1 MKITVLC
8 ENVSHAPEIEA
19 EHGLSL
25 FVESEGR
32 RILFDMGQTELFAR
46 NANILG
52 VKLSQIDLAVLSHG
66 HYDHGGGLESF
77 LRENLTAPVYVHPKA
92 FEAHFHGAE
101 KYIGLASSLK
111 ENERFVATDNVTELS
126 EGITLHP
133 ASCVPRNN
141 PSLPH
146 GLTVEVNGQLVPD
159 SFEHEQYMLIEEK
172 GKRVLFSGCSH
183 IGILNVAEH
192 FRPQVLIG
200 GFHTSKAEEAKLD
213 EIAER
218 LGKLQTVFYTCHCTG
233 EKQFDYLSCRMHN
246 IRYLSCG
253 QVLTI

>member
-46 NANILG
+46 NATILG
-52 VKLSQIDLAVLSHG
+52 VKLSQVELAVLSHG

-77 LRENLTAPVYVHPKA
+77 FREN
-92 FEAHFHGAE
+92 
-101 KYIGLASSLK
+101 
-111 ENERFVATDNVTELS
+111 
-126 EGITLHP
+126 
-133 ASCVPRNN
+133 
-141 PSLPH
+141 
-146 GLTVEVNGQLVPD
+146 
-159 SFEHEQYMLIEEK
+159 
-172 GKRVLFSGCSH
+172 
-183 IGILNVAEH
+183 
-192 FRPQVLIG
+192 
-200 GFHTSKAEEAKLD
+200 
-213 EIAER
+213 
-218 LGKLQTVFYTCHCTG
+218 YTCHCTG
-233 EKQFDYLSCRMHN
+233 EKQFAYLSCRMHN

>member
-1 MKITVLC
+1 VKITVLC

-52 VKLSQIDLAVLSHG
+52 VKLSQVELAVLSHG

-77 LRENLTAPVYVHPKA
+77 FRENLTAPVYVHPKA

-101 KYIGLASSLK
+101 KYIGLASYLK
-111 ENERFVATDNVTELS
+111 ENERFVANDNATQLS

-183 IGILNVAEH
+183 IGILNIAEH

-200 GFHTSKAEEAKLD
+200 GFHTSKAEEAALD

>member
-8 ENVSHAPEIEA
+8 ENVSRDLEIEA

-46 NANILG
+46 NADILG
-52 VKLSQIDLAVLSHG
+52 AKLSQVELAVLSHG

-111 ENERFVATDNVTELS
+111 ENERFVANDNATQLS

-183 IGILNVAEH
+183 IGILNIAEH

-200 GFHTSKAEEAKLD
+200 GFHTSKAEETKLD